1 MPRTKS
7 AIKSAR
13 QADQR
18 NTRLQ
23 PYKTQMKTWL
33 RKISDA
39 AEAGNKEAAAAMLPQ
54 VYKSIDMAA
63 KKQLIHRKNADRKK
77 ALVSRMVSTKK

>member
-13 QADQR
+13 QSADR

-23 PYKTQMKTWL
+23 PYKTQMKTMM
-33 RKISDA
+33 RKITDA
-39 AEAGNKEAAAAMLPQ
+39 AKAGKKDEAQKMLAQ
-54 VYKSIDMAA
+54 VYKSIDQAA
-63 KKQLIHRKNADRKK
+63 KRNIIHKKTAARRKSVA
-77 ALVSRMVSTKK
+77 ARMVAAK